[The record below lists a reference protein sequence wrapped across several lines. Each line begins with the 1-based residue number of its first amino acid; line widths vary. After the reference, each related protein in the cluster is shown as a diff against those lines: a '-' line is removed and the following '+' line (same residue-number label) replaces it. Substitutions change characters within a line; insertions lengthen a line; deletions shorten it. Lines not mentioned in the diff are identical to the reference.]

1 MGQESGQQAFRAL
14 IAASRR
20 VCLDTNACIY
30 FLGDGEPDLAAL
42 VEIALEG
49 GENGRS
55 PCIPGIVYLELLVHP
70 YRLGGSQR
78 GIIEEFV
85 IEASGEAPQ
94 PISVEELE
102 LAAQIRA
109 ITGMKP
115 PDALVVAAAAV
126 HGCDL
131 LIGNDKDFNRLER
144 AGELEVARRGMPPLR
159 LPRFVRLDEYTER
172 DREAPAKGR
181 SR

>member
-1 MGQESGQQAFRAL
+1 MAQGRGQAEFRAL
-14 IAASRR
+14 IATSRR

-30 FLGDGEPDLAAL
+30 FLGDSEPDLAAL

-49 GENGRS
+49 GENGLP
-55 PCIPGIVYLELLVHP
+55 PCVPGIVYLELLVHP

-85 IEASGEAPQ
+85 IEASGESPL
-94 PISVEELE
+94 PITVEELE

-109 ITGMKP
+109 ITSMKP
-115 PDALVVAAAAV
+115 PDALVVAGAAV

-131 LIGNDKDFNRLER
+131 LGGNDKDFNRLER
-144 AGELEVARRGMPPLR
+144 AGDLEVARRGMPPLK
-159 LPRFVRLDEYTER
+159 LPRFVRLDDYIEQ
-172 DREAPAKGR
+172 EAEEPARGGR
-181 SR
+181 R